1 MLELLENLWEAP
13 GLLIAGVVLAL
24 LGSEKG
30 RKTIRTVAVKSISA
44 VMAVT
49 AEAKELVTDAK
60 KEWNGIMQESKN
72 QTSQTKA

>member
-13 GLLIAGVVLAL
+13 GLLIAGVVLAV
-24 LGSEKG
+24 LGSEAG
-30 RKTIRTVAVKSISA
+30 RKTVRKVAVKSISA

-60 KEWNGIMQESKN
+60 REWNDIIQESKN

>member
-1 MLELLENLWEAP
+1 VLELLENLWEAP
-13 GLLIAGVVLAL
+13 GLLIAGVVLAV
-24 LGSEKG
+24 LGSEAG
-30 RKTIRTVAVKSISA
+30 RKTVRKVAVKSISA

-60 KEWNGIMQESKN
+60 REWNDIIQESKN